1 MGLMVKILAVS
12 YRNYWME
19 WEALRGAVGGQVK
32 LEVPLTFPQFSV
44 GFWLTRGL

>member
-19 WEALRGAVGGQVK
+19 WEALRGAVGQVK
-32 LEVPLTFPQFSV
+32 LEGSLTFPQFSV